1 MNLFRSLR
9 DYLKSLAA
17 GDAEPESEKRPPGVR
32 PVVKPA
38 QRTSQGDGFDAGAGG
53 ARVDLRGG
61 LKVPVLEAEEPRADG
76 PFIQP
81 TDFNASL
88 DDLALVDDPLGDQ
101 PEFIPEGGMSTESL
115 MREFDTLEPEA
126 VATSAEP
133 ALRAADFRDEASSLA
148 PVETAALVIAPSM
161 LELATPEP
169 MASQA
174 PSSSSPAPE
183 GPALLPASVDLAE
196 FATPDSTFAF
206 AASSLSESSF
216 ESAPSAPES
225 AQVQPVFEQSSFEES
240 SFEESSFEESP
251 LTPASLKKPERL
263 APAWLIA
270 PTTAAVK
277 PVASPTG
284 TEFSASPDDLG
295 LLVDEPAPEP
305 EAPESKPTPPRGE
318 GDS

>member
-17 GDAEPESEKRPPGVR
+17 GDAEPEPEKRPPGVR

-38 QRTSQGDGFDAGAGG
+38 QRTSQGDGFDAGARGS
-53 ARVDLRGG
+53 RVDLRGG

-76 PFIQP
+76 PLIQP
-81 TDFNASL
+81 TDFNASF
-88 DDLALVDDPLGDQ
+88 DDLALVDEPLSDQ

-115 MREFDTLEPEA
+115 MREFDTLDPGV
-126 VATSAEP
+126 VAAST
-133 ALRAADFRDEASSLA
+133 AADASDDSPAPAPETPVLA
-148 PVETAALVIAPSM
+148 PSTLDPR
-161 LELATPEP
+161 TPEP
-169 MASQA
+169 VTSQA
-174 PSSSSPAPE
+174 APPSSPAPE
-183 GPALLPASVDLAE
+183 GPALLPASADLAE

-206 AASSLSESSF
+206 AAASLSESSF

-225 AQVQPVFEQSSFEES
+225 AQVEPVFEQS

-251 LTPASLKKPERL
+251 LTPASAKKPERL
-263 APAWLIA
+263 APAWLIE

-295 LLVDEPAPEP
+295 LLADEPAPEP
-305 EAPESKPTPPRGE
+305 EAPESEPTPPRGE